1 MHIEVHHLLQYMLWG
16 CDKSAVY
23 SGLVLFLLCFFHPMA
38 YHCGSFGYVLK
49 FVPRRFSC
57 NGPRKTYRTHIFWNT
72 VQKQKITMQV
82 KPQLWNRHG
91 GRNQNYRA
99 SLLKDYE
106 NSMKTHWN
114 VFPVFFSTASS
125 KKLSSSSAQNE
136 SLQRFEFQMIHE
148 LPSGNLT

>member
-1 MHIEVHHLLQYMLWG
+1 
-16 CDKSAVY
+16 
-23 SGLVLFLLCFFHPMA
+23 
-38 YHCGSFGYVLK
+38 
-49 FVPRRFSC
+49 
-57 NGPRKTYRTHIFWNT
+57 
-72 VQKQKITMQV
+72 MQV

-91 GRNQNYRA
+91 GHNQNYRA

>member
-1 MHIEVHHLLQYMLWG
+1 
-16 CDKSAVY
+16 
-23 SGLVLFLLCFFHPMA
+23 MA

-57 NGPRKTYRTHIFWNT
+57 NGPRKTYRTHNFWNT

-91 GRNQNYRA
+91 GHNQNYRA
-99 SLLKDYE
+99 TLLKDDE
-106 NSMKTHWN
+106 NSLER
-114 VFPVFFSTASS
+114 VPSFFTTASS

-136 SLQRFEFQMIHE
+136 SLQRFECLFGKITAGSNRSVKNVQRHKFP
-148 LPSGNLT
+148 L